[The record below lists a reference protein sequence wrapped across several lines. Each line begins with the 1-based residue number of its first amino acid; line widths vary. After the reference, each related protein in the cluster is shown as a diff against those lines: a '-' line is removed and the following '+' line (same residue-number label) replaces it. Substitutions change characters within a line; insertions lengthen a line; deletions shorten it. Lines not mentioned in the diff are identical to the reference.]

1 MDMMKAYQFNSAMT
15 AAQAGAD
22 SFRAFSAMNIALLMD
37 TILMVSIFVISGVV
51 AVVAL
56 LVVLLSIIMIIKT
69 TEYGR
74 MRQVTA

>member
-1 MDMMKAYQFNSAMT
+1 MNMMKAYQFNNAMT

-56 LVVLLSIIMIIKT
+56 LLVLRSIIMIIKT

>member
-1 MDMMKAYQFNSAMT
+1 MVKAYQFNSAMT

-56 LVVLLSIIMIIKT
+56 LVVLLSIILIIET
-69 TEYGR
+69 IEYGR
-74 MRQVTA
+74 MRQVAA

>member
-1 MDMMKAYQFNSAMT
+1 MVKAYQFNNAMT

-51 AVVAL
+51 AVVVL

-69 TEYGR
+69 IEYGR

>member
-1 MDMMKAYQFNSAMT
+1 MMKAYQFNSAMT

-56 LVVLLSIIMIIKT
+56 LVVLLSIILIIET
-69 TEYGR
+69 IEYGR
-74 MRQVTA
+74 MRQVAAQ

>member
-1 MDMMKAYQFNSAMT
+1 MDMVKAYQFNSAMT

-74 MRQVTA
+74 MRQMTA

>member
-74 MRQVTA
+74 MRQ

>member
-1 MDMMKAYQFNSAMT
+1 MDMVKAYQFNSAMT

-56 LVVLLSIIMIIKT
+56 LVVLLSIILIIET
-69 TEYGR
+69 IEYGR
-74 MRQVTA
+74 MRQ

>member
-1 MDMMKAYQFNSAMT
+1 MMKAYQFNNAMT
-15 AAQAGAD
+15 VAQAGAD

-56 LVVLLSIIMIIKT
+56 LVVLLSIILIIET
-69 TEYGR
+69 IEYGR
-74 MRQVTA
+74 MRQVAAQ

>member
-1 MDMMKAYQFNSAMT
+1 MNMMKAYQFNNAMT

-74 MRQVTA
+74 MRQMTA

>member
-1 MDMMKAYQFNSAMT
+1 MMKAYQFNSAMT

-74 MRQVTA
+74 MRQ

>member
-1 MDMMKAYQFNSAMT
+1 MVKAYQFNSAMT

>member
-1 MDMMKAYQFNSAMT
+1 MVKAYQFNSAMT

-56 LVVLLSIIMIIKT
+56 LVVLLSIILIIET
-69 TEYGR
+69 IEYGR
-74 MRQVTA
+74 MRQ

>member
-1 MDMMKAYQFNSAMT
+1 MVKAYQFNSAMT

-74 MRQVTA
+74 MRQMTA

>member
-1 MDMMKAYQFNSAMT
+1 MMKAYQFNSAMT

-51 AVVAL
+51 SVLAL

-74 MRQVTA
+74 MRQ

>member
-56 LVVLLSIIMIIKT
+56 LVVLLSIIMIIET
-69 TEYGR
+69 IEYGR

>member
-1 MDMMKAYQFNSAMT
+1 MNMMKAYQFNNAMT

-56 LVVLLSIIMIIKT
+56 LLVLLSIIMIIKT

>member
-1 MDMMKAYQFNSAMT
+1 MMKAYQFNSAMT

>member
-22 SFRAFSAMNIALLMD
+22 SFRAFSAMNIVLLMD
-37 TILMVSIFVISGVV
+37 TILLVSIFVISGVV

-74 MRQVTA
+74 MRQMTA

>member
-1 MDMMKAYQFNSAMT
+1 MNMMKAYQFNSAMT
-15 AAQAGAD
+15 AAQAGAE

-37 TILMVSIFVISGVV
+37 TILMVSIFVISGVG

>member
-1 MDMMKAYQFNSAMT
+1 MMKAYQFNNAMT

>member
-1 MDMMKAYQFNSAMT
+1 MDMVKAYQFNSAMT

-56 LVVLLSIIMIIKT
+56 LVVLLSIILIIET
-69 TEYGR
+69 IEYGR
-74 MRQVTA
+74 MRQVAA

>member
-1 MDMMKAYQFNSAMT
+1 MNMMKAYQFNSAMT

-74 MRQVTA
+74 MRQMTA

>member
-1 MDMMKAYQFNSAMT
+1 MMKAYQFNSAMT

-22 SFRAFSAMNIALLMD
+22 SFRAFSAMNISLLMD

-74 MRQVTA
+74 MRQMTA

>member
-1 MDMMKAYQFNSAMT
+1 MNMMKAYQFNNAMT

>member
-1 MDMMKAYQFNSAMT
+1 MMKAYQFNNAMT

-56 LVVLLSIIMIIKT
+56 LLVLLSIIMIIKT

>member
-1 MDMMKAYQFNSAMT
+1 MNMMKAYQFNCATT

-51 AVVAL
+51 SVLDVVAL
-56 LVVLLSIIMIIKT
+56 LVVLLSIILIIET
-69 TEYGR
+69 IEYGR
-74 MRQVTA
+74 MRQ

>member
-74 MRQVTA
+74 MRQMTA

>member
-1 MDMMKAYQFNSAMT
+1 MDMVKAYQFNSAMT

>member
-56 LVVLLSIIMIIKT
+56 LVVLLSIILIIET
-69 TEYGR
+69 IEYGR
-74 MRQVTA
+74 MRQ

>member
-1 MDMMKAYQFNSAMT
+1 MMKAYQFNSAMT

-74 MRQVTA
+74 MRQMTA